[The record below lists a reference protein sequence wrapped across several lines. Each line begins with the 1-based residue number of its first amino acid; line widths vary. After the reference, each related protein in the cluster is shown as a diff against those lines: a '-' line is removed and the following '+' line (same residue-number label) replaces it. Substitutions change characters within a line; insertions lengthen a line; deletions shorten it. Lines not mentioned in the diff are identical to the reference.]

1 MIIDFHTHIF
11 PDKIAEKTIDYL
23 MEKGGIPSF
32 SDGKA
37 SSLIN
42 KMNDAGVDISVVLP
56 AMTNPKQFES
66 INRFAME
73 INEQYKGC
81 ERTLISFGGIH
92 PDCDDIE
99 NKLKFIKESGFIG
112 IKIHPDYQGTY
123 INDEKYIRI
132 LEIARDLDLVVV
144 THAGY
149 DCGFKGEPIKCT
161 PSLSYEV
168 IRRVN
173 HKKLVLAHLG
183 GNEMLCESIE
193 KLCGLDVYLD
203 TAYVLNY
210 LDKETFLKFIDK
222 HGADKILFA
231 SDTPWSDIKSNVEK
245 IKSFNL
251 DRDIENK
258 ILFENAKKLLGI

>member
-37 SSLIN
+37 SSLID

-56 AMTNPKQFES
+56 AMTSPKQFES

-73 INEQYKGC
+73 INEQYKCC
-81 ERTLISFGGIH
+81 EKKLISFGGIH

-168 IRRVN
+168 IKRVN

-193 KLCGLDVYLD
+193 RLCGLDVYLD
-203 TAYVLNY
+203 TSYVLNY
-210 LDKETFLKFIDK
+210 IDKETFLKFIDK

-245 IKSFNL
+245 IKSFKL
-251 DRDIENK
+251 DKEIENK
-258 ILFENAKKLLGI
+258 ILYENAKKLLGI

>member
-37 SSLIN
+37 SSLID
-42 KMNDAGVDISVVLP
+42 KMNEAGVDISVVLP

-81 ERTLISFGGIH
+81 ERKLISFGGIH

-132 LEIARDLDLVVV
+132 LELAKDLDLVVV
-144 THAGY
+144 THAGF

-168 IRRVN
+168 IKKVN

-183 GNEMLCESIE
+183 GNEMIDDAIE

-210 LDKETFLKFIDK
+210 IDKETFLRFIEK

-245 IKSFNL
+245 IKSFEL
-251 DRDIENK
+251 DKEIENK
-258 ILFENAKKLLGI
+258 ILYENAKILLGI

>member
-37 SSLIN
+37 SSLID
-42 KMNDAGVDISVVLP
+42 KMNEAGVDISVVLP

-81 ERTLISFGGIH
+81 EKKLISFGGIH

-132 LEIARDLDLVVV
+132 LEIAKDLDLVVV

-168 IRRVN
+168 IKRVN

-193 KLCGLDVYLD
+193 RLCGLDVYLD
-203 TAYVLNY
+203 TSYVLNY
-210 LDKETFLKFIDK
+210 IDKETFLKFIDK

-245 IKSFNL
+245 IKSFKLNK
-251 DRDIENK
+251 DIENK
-258 ILFENAKKLLGI
+258 ILYENAKKLLGI